1 MSRST
6 TYIRRRAADG
16 RENDGVRPRQVVLV
30 ESAASYCAAC
40 SIQYAQRG
48 DAIASGVKAIMTGP
62 SPIDAV
68 DPGEPASTSEVI
80 VHKLRADL
88 SFSGLI
94 ISDDVDL
101 RGTLRGRMVP
111 EVAVKALKAGVELLL
126 LAGGP
131 QVEDVVARI
140 IEAVET
146 GKLPEA
152 ALKVA
157 ASKVTAELA

>member
-1 MSRST
+1 M
-6 TYIRRRAADG
+6 
-16 RENDGVRPRQVVLV
+16 GVRMTAFVRARSSSSNLPPPIARHVQ
-30 ESAASYCAAC
+30 SSTP
-40 SIQYAQRG
+40 SDG

-62 SPIDAV
+62 SPIDVV